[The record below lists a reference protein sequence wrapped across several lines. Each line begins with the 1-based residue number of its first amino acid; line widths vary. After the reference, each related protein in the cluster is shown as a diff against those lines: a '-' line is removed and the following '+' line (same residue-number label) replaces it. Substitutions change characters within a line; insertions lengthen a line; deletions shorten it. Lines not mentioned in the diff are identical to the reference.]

1 MTASRPPI
9 RSSIVIAT
17 QAPVAVVCIVM
28 KAGLSQL
35 YLWNLETDR
44 MTPGQFLK
52 ADAALQDISKDGRYV
67 SYTAYSHYRRP
78 QRYICVSRPPN
89 FTALAFF
96 PTSRFSRAGINFMEE
111 GSLLVNSDNTTDVEE
126 HVLEDC
132 PFTVTKDGIVRR
144 VIGNVAYDHVHK
156 RELVAM
162 AQRIIVRNPTDGS
175 ELIVKE
181 FEFKNFEALAPA
193 SWASEW

>member
-1 MTASRPPI
+1 M
-9 RSSIVIAT
+9 
-17 QAPVAVVCIVM
+17 
-28 KAGLSQL
+28 
-35 YLWNLETDR
+35 
-44 MTPGQFLK
+44 
-52 ADAALQDISKDGRYV
+52 
-67 SYTAYSHYRRP
+67 
-78 QRYICVSRPPN
+78 
-89 FTALAFF
+89 
-96 PTSRFSRAGINFMEE
+96 
-111 GSLLVNSDNTTDVEE
+111 LVNSDNTTDVEE